1 MRRNNTNKLDQYR
14 REIERID
21 AAIFRLCHKRIKT
34 AEKIFKFK
42 QKNKLPLRD
51 LKRESIIKHNCYKRL
66 NKCTTKVRAF
76 KFVKSLIKLNAKY
89 PLS

>member
-1 MRRNNTNKLDQYR
+1 MRRNNTDKLDQYR

-21 AAIFRLCHKRIKT
+21 AAILSLCRKRIKT

-42 QKNKLPLRD
+42 LKNKLPLRD
-51 LKRESIIKHNCYKRL
+51 LKRESIIKRRYYKAL
-66 NKCTTKVRAF
+66 NKYTTKTRTY
-76 KFVKSLIKLNAKY
+76 KFVQTLIKLNTKY